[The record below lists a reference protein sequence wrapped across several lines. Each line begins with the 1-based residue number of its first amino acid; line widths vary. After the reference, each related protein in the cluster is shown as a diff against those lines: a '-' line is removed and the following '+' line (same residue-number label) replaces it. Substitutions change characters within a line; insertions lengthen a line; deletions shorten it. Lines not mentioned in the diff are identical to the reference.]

1 MNKALPIQTT
11 EFMISG
17 TPVRVH
23 GIRTGTVQVKKSHR
37 DPSQGMLQIMVDAQ
51 WADPMPI
58 YCWLIEHPEGN
69 ILIDTG
75 ENVQVKENWYFDC
88 DPTVGYVNQKI
99 LKFELRREMEIGRQ
113 LYLLG
118 FDTDDIDW
126 IILTHLHIDHIDGL
140 MYFPRSEVIVSQA
153 EWDRPYGSMKCLL
166 PPGLRPNKIIYEK
179 DPIFLGQYPLTSDG
193 RIRIVATP
201 GHTHGHQ
208 SVILEADEYTVFFA
222 GDMSFDQQ
230 QLLNDS
236 VGGIHVDKKISKD
249 TYERVRR
256 LARAGMEAGR
266 PLIYLPSHD
275 WKSGERM
282 VERKTCHV

>member
-1 MNKALPIQTT
+1 MQLPIQSTT
-11 EFMISG
+11 FHLDG
-17 TPVRVH
+17 RPVRVH

-37 DPSQGMLQIMVDAQ
+37 EPSQGMLRIMVDWR

-88 DPTVGYVNQKI
+88 DPTVGFVNQKI
-99 LKFELRREMEIGRQ
+99 LKFELEREMEVGRQ
-113 LYLLG
+113 LYRVG
-118 FDTDDIDW
+118 VYPSDVDYVV
-126 IILTHLHIDHIDGL
+126 LTHLHIDHTDGL

-166 PPGLRPNKIIYEK
+166 PPGMRPNKIIYEK
-179 DPIFLGQYPLTSDG
+179 DAIFLGQYPLTSDG
-193 RIRIVATP
+193 RVRIVSTP

-208 SVILEADEYTVFFA
+208 SVVLEADDYTVFFA
-222 GDMSFDQQ
+222 GDTSFDQE
-230 QLLNDS
+230 QLTRNR
-236 VGGIHVDKKISKD
+236 VGGINIDKKASRD
-249 TYERVRR
+249 TYDRIRQ
-256 LARAGMEAGR
+256 LASLK

-275 WKSGERM
+275 WKSGERL
-282 VERKTCHV
+282 VEREAWG